1 LQTMTPDEVARILH
15 LMETQNK
22 AAILEN
28 FVTNKL
34 TTNSGKATEISERLL
49 KLAPKPQLPTKRT
62 SP

>member
-1 LQTMTPDEVARILH
+1 MTPEEIARILH
-15 LMETQNK
+15 LMDNREK

-34 TTNSGKATEISERLL
+34 TEKLGIATEISAKLL
-49 KLAPKPQLPTKRT
+49 KLAPKPQSPKKRS